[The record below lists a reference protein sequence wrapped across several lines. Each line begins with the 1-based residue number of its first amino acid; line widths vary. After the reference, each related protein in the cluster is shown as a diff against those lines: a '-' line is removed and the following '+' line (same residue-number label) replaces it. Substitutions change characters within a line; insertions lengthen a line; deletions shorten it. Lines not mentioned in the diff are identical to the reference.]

1 LFRRQYEL
9 EVEEFPF
16 QWHLIPLNHRDG
28 IQDASSLADVL
39 RFAKIKDYED
49 WLARLRAFPAY
60 MQQTI
65 ALMREGIGRRML
77 LPKVV
82 MERVPP
88 QIHRQIVDDPEKS
101 LFFKPFN

>member
-1 LFRRQYEL
+1 
-9 EVEEFPF
+9 
-16 QWHLIPLNHRDG
+16 
-28 IQDASSLADVL
+28 
-39 RFAKIKDYED
+39 ED

-101 LFFKPFN
+101 LFFKPFKRFPDEITPSQQQELAAAAKQAIAEEIVPAYRTFAAFF